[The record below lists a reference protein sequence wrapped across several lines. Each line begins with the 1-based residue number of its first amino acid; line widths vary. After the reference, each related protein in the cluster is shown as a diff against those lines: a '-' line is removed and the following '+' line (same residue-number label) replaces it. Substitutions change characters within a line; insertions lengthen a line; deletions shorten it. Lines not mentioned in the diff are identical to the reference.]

1 MVGHTLRVFVIRAG
15 GGLAMFYPAE
25 RAEAKQF
32 VRNVLR
38 SPDDLIARCPGVL
51 FVAL

>member
-1 MVGHTLRVFVIRAG
+1 MVGHTSRVFFIGAG

-25 RAEAKQF
+25 HAEAKQF
-32 VRNVLR
+32 MRNVLR

-51 FVAL
+51 FIAL